1 MHMRIESKVTS
12 ITWIPSE
19 AIAGMLKLPFEMG
32 FTHYDEPPPEA
43 IDDVEALGQ
52 ADRFRFANVLSG
64 WIDVEDGRIVG
75 HGQDGGGLVGATTMR
90 LGSKSMTV
98 AAVALPDRRPQPT
111 VSDTSVTFVQ
121 NAGGRTG
128 LPMPRRI
135 KYPPFVQIS
144 SPWAWT
150 SLALTINVDASAT
163 YEVLGASPF
172 PRHWIYDA
180 DDRLAHKTGLID
192 FKEWAAKAVGKHTPW
207 GDEDSPALVT
217 EIETALEHE
226 LSARI
231 MRQGRKPE
239 IRKLKAGS
247 VLVREGDPGEE
258 MYLLLDGVLSVD
270 VGGRL
275 VAHLGPGVI
284 VGERAL
290 LEQGR
295 RTSTLK
301 SVTPVR
307 VAVVRADQVEPALLT
322 ELATHHRREE
332 AGGSAQEPHA

>member
-1 MHMRIESKVTS
+1 MRIESKVTS
-12 ITWIPSE
+12 VTWIPSE
-19 AIAGMLKLPFEMG
+19 AISGMMKLPFEMG
-32 FTHYDEPPPEA
+32 VTRYDDPPPET
-43 IDDVEALGQ
+43 IGDIEALREG
-52 ADRFRFANVLSG
+52 DRFRFANVLRG
-64 WIDVEDGRIVG
+64 WIEVEGGRIVA
-75 HGQDGGGLVGATTMR
+75 HGQEGGGLVGATAMR
-90 LGSKSMTV
+90 LGSRSMSV

-111 VSDTSVTFVQ
+111 VTDTSVRFVQ

-150 SLALTINVDASAT
+150 SLALTVNVDGSAEYEVVGASA
-163 YEVLGASPF
+163 F

-180 DDRLAHKTGLID
+180 SDQLAHKTGLID
-192 FKEWAAKAVGKHTPW
+192 FKDWAARAVGDHTPW

-217 EIETALEHE
+217 EVETALEHE

-239 IRKLKAGS
+239 IRNLKAGKL
-247 VLVREGDPGEE
+247 LVREGDPGEE

-275 VAHLGPGVI
+275 LAHLGPGVV

-301 SVTPVR
+301 TVTPVR
-307 VAVVRADQVEPALLT
+307 VAVVRADQVEPEVLS

-332 AGGSAQEPHA
+332 GGAAS

>member
-1 MHMRIESKVTS
+1 
-12 ITWIPSE
+12 
-19 AIAGMLKLPFEMG
+19 MLKLPFEMG
-32 FTHYDEPPPEA
+32 LGRYDEPPPER
-43 IDDVEALGQ
+43 IDDIEGLREG
-52 ADRFRFANVLSG
+52 DRFRFANVLQG
-64 WIDVEDGRIVG
+64 WIEVEGGRVVG
-75 HGQDGGGLVGATTMR
+75 HGQDGGGLVGSTTMR

-111 VSDTSVTFVQ
+111 VSATSVRFVQ

-128 LPMPRRI
+128 MPMPRRI

-150 SLALTINVDASAT
+150 SLALTLNVDGSAS
-163 YEVLGASPF
+163 YELLGASPF
-172 PRHWIYDA
+172 PRHWLYGA

-192 FKEWAAKAVGKHTPW
+192 FKDWAARAVGKHTPW

-217 EIETALEHE
+217 EVETALEHE

-239 IRKLKAGS
+239 IRALKAEQI
-247 VLVREGDPGEE
+247 LVREGDPGEE

-275 VAHLGPGVI
+275 VAHLGPGVV

-301 SVTPVR
+301 TVTPVR
-307 VAVVRADQVEPALLT
+307 VAVVRADQVEPELLS

-332 AGGSAQEPHA
+332 AGDPA

>member
-1 MHMRIESKVTS
+1 MRIESKVTS

-32 FTHYDEPPPEA
+32 LGRYDEPPPER
-43 IDDVEALGQ
+43 IDDIEGLREG
-52 ADRFRFANVLSG
+52 DRFRFANVLRG
-64 WIDVEDGRIVG
+64 WIEVEGGRVVG
-75 HGQDGGGLVGATTMR
+75 HGQDGGGLVGSTTMR

-111 VSDTSVTFVQ
+111 VSATSVRFVQ

-128 LPMPRRI
+128 MPMPRRI

-150 SLALTINVDASAT
+150 SLALTLDVDGSAS
-163 YEVLGASPF
+163 YELLGASPF
-172 PRHWIYDA
+172 PRHWLYGA

-192 FKEWAAKAVGKHTPW
+192 FKDWAARAVGKHTPW

-217 EIETALEHE
+217 EVETALEHE

-239 IRKLKAGS
+239 IRALKAEQI
-247 VLVREGDPGEE
+247 LVREGDPGEE

-275 VAHLGPGVI
+275 VAHLGPGVV

-301 SVTPVR
+301 TVTPVR
-307 VAVVRADQVEPALLT
+307 VAVVRADQVEPELLS

-332 AGGSAQEPHA
+332 AGDPA

>member
-1 MHMRIESKVTS
+1 MRIESKVTS

-19 AIAGMLKLPFEMG
+19 AITGMLKLPFEMG
-32 FTHYDEPPPEA
+32 VAHYDDPPPET
-43 IDDVEALGQ
+43 IEDIEALRQG
-52 ADRFRFANVLSG
+52 DRFRFANVLRG
-64 WIDVEDGRIVG
+64 WIEVEDGRIVA
-75 HGQDGGGLVGATTMR
+75 HGQDGGGLVGSTMMR
-90 LGSKSMTV
+90 LGSRSMTV

-111 VSDTSVTFVQ
+111 ATETSVRFVQ

-150 SLALTINVDASAT
+150 SLALTLNADGSAD
-163 YEVLGASPF
+163 YEVVGASPF

-180 DDRLAHKTGLID
+180 QDRLAHKTGLID
-192 FKEWAAKAVGKHTPW
+192 FKDWAARAVGSHTPW

-217 EIETALEHE
+217 EIESALEHE

-239 IRKLKAGS
+239 IRTLKAGQ

-275 VAHLGPGVI
+275 LAHLGPGVV

-301 SVTPVR
+301 TATPVR
-307 VAVVRADQVEPALLT
+307 VAVVRADQVDPEVLT
-322 ELATHHRREE
+322 ELSAHHRREE
-332 AGGSAQEPHA
+332 AGGSA

>member
-1 MHMRIESKVTS
+1 MRFESKVTS

-32 FTHYDEPPPEA
+32 MTRYDEPPPEW
-43 IDDVEALGQ
+43 IDDIDALRQG
-52 ADRFRFANVLSG
+52 DRFRFANVLRG
-64 WIDVEDGRIVG
+64 WIEVDDGRIVG
-75 HGQDGGGLVGATTMR
+75 HGQDGGGLIGSTTMR

-111 VSDTSVTFVQ
+111 VSETSVRFVQ

-128 LPMPRRI
+128 MPMPRRI

-150 SLALTINVDASAT
+150 SLALTLNADGSAA

-172 PRHWIYDA
+172 PRHWLYGA

-192 FKEWAAKAVGKHTPW
+192 FKDWAARAVGRHTPW

-217 EIETALEHE
+217 EVETALEHE

-239 IRKLKAGS
+239 IRGLKADQ

-275 VAHLGPGVI
+275 VAHLGPGVV

-301 SVTPVR
+301 TVTPVR
-307 VAVVRADQVEPALLT
+307 VAVVRADQVEPELLT
-322 ELATHHRREE
+322 ELATHHRRE
-332 AGGSAQEPHA
+332 GTVGSA